1 VKGITVSDR
10 QIVTKIGRR
19 LRLVLHSES
28 GPPVEDAQ
36 LLPPHP
42 PEIEFVAYT
51 EDCRLV
57 GHIRMDAGR
66 LTDLL
71 NQHDEYEL
79 IDVQVEDLTGDRA
92 VEAKEVVVTRDEL
105 LLVHAAGPRGDRG
118 RRVRTRQHPLAMQVG
133 PYRIR
138 GYLHALPGVDP
149 IASLRH
155 RNAMVPLT
163 DAWVE
168 YGQGAAQ
175 QRRRV
180 ATLVVNRHN
189 IDWVVQ
195 AKDDEVE
202 MPDVPLQF
210 DNGPMLKDFT
220 GQVLGGPARRG

>member
-1 VKGITVSDR
+1 VPDRPTIT
-10 QIVTKIGRR
+10 QIGRR
-19 LRLVLHSES
+19 LRLVLRRDADSPIPAQ
-28 GPPVEDAQ
+28 PPSAA
-36 LLPPHP
+36 PP
-42 PEIEFVAYT
+42 PEIEFAAYAA
-51 EDCRLV
+51 DCRLV
-57 GHIRMDAGR
+57 GHIRMDADR

-79 IDVQVEDLTGDRA
+79 IDVQVEDLSGDRA
-92 VEAKEVVVTRDEL
+92 VEAKQVVVTRDEL
-105 LLVHAAGPRGDRG
+105 LLVHAVGPRGDRG

-133 PYRIR
+133 PYQVR

-168 YGQGAAQ
+168 HGQGAAQ

-180 ATLVVNRHN
+180 ATLVVNRHK
-189 IDWVVQ
+189 IDWVMQ

-202 MPDVPLQF
+202 MPDLPIQFEKGPL
-210 DNGPMLKDFT
+210 LKDFT